1 MIYQPEEEL
10 PKKEPIKY
18 PIDDLLVQSSA
29 KDPAFSDRP
38 SLSTEFKVPMD
49 CIGDL
54 LMIWDF
60 FSSFARLLNLWR
72 FSLEDFENAI
82 CHKDSNLIL
91 IVESHAALLHFLI
104 KDEGANFMVM
114 QNKKRKSKVIF
125 FVFYQEHYFFF
136 CFFFLA
142 KFVKNCS
149 CML

>member
-60 FSSFARLLNLWR
+60 CSSFARSLNLWR

-91 IVESHAALLHFLI
+91 IVESHAALLRFLI
-104 KDEGANFMVM
+104 KDEGAYFMVM
-114 QNKKRKSKVIF
+114 QSKKRKSKVNLST
-125 FVFYQEHYFFF
+125 VFYQEHSLFLFFF
-136 CFFFLA
+136 PPLEQ
-142 KFVKNCS
+142 N
-149 CML
+149 